1 MNLAFKEGMKEFAR
15 MAVISVVP
23 VLIASLEGGES
34 DIKAIVVAVT
44 IALLRAV
51 DSFIHHEESLKST
64 GLVNMVTGGKITM

>member
-15 MAVISVVP
+15 MAAISVVP

-64 GLVNMVTGGKITM
+64 GLVNMVTGGKVTM

>member
-15 MAVISVVP
+15 IAVLSIIP
-23 VLIASLEGGES
+23 VLIASLEGGQS
-34 DIKAIVVAVT
+34 DMKAIVVAVV
-44 IALLRAV
+44 IALLRAL